1 MPPVPIV
8 GSWMVWQVM
17 AAWCSKVQVKLWS
30 REGTALPPPCCPH
43 TPCCLLYPGGT
54 HSSYDIMGNNDAK
67 REAWMDE
74 TNYRD
79 NRQQADCAPLP
90 WGWKYELHIHELAQG
105 PSTQLSMGKRTAKQT
120 GSKNG
125 WRRKNTCPP
134 FIKQSIVLSFVAE
147 TRHCEDTSRPWIQ
160 SQLFARLD
168 KAFGTTGCIWGP
180 VHNCQTLS
188 SCFIRYIYRLINIAK
203 IANAAQ
209 CLLYIVRSIYTFLIF

>member
-54 HSSYDIMGNNDAK
+54 HSSYHIMGNNDAK

-79 NRQQADCAPLP
+79 NRQQADCAPFP

-125 WRRKNTCPP
+125 WRRKKHMSTIHQAVNCALLCGWDTALWGHLSTMNPITVVCT
-134 FIKQSIVLSFVAE
+134 IGQSVWNHRLHLR
-147 TRHCEDTSRPWIQ
+147 TR
-160 SQLFARLD
+160 A
-168 KAFGTTGCIWGP
+168 
-180 VHNCQTLS
+180 
-188 SCFIRYIYRLINIAK
+188 
-203 IANAAQ
+203 
-209 CLLYIVRSIYTFLIF
+209 